1 MLIANGDVIDSRE
14 MLVLGDTRDSR
25 KPDYR
30 LGAEQQGTD
39 GIVTGA
45 KICLHCGW
53 DGTIAAFVPGQS
65 IVGMSLEVVEGQRRV
80 CT

>member
-1 MLIANGDVIDSRE
+1 VAIANGDVIDGRE

-39 GIVTGA
+39 GIVSGA
-45 KICLHCGW
+45 KIRLHCGW
-53 DGTIAAFVPGQS
+53 DGTIAVFMPGQS
-65 IVGMSLEVVEGQRRV
+65 IVGTSLEVVEGWRRV